1 MLLRTTLLP
10 YLILLLNSAAV
21 AQQYV
26 ILPVAGGGPVS
37 PVPAV
42 NYPVSPAGMAADS
55 SGNLYFTSGS
65 VLKVVGG
72 ILARVS
78 GNWGTPAGIAL
89 DATGNLYTLD
99 YNDGSI
105 RKMSPDGTL
114 QTVLPAGAG
123 QFSHPNGM
131 VIDTAGNLYISD
143 FGNYEVRKVSPAG
156 AVSTVAGKGTPGNA
170 GDGGPAMQ
178 AQLNGPWS
186 IAVDGAGNLYISD
199 GLPRIRR
206 VTPNGII
213 DTYAGTGIAGFS
225 GDGGPAANAQLSAA
239 AGIGADAAGNL
250 YIADGLR
257 VRKVS
262 AAGIISTVAGN
273 GTSGFSGDGGPA
285 IGAQLNSA
293 EQVVSDAL
301 GVLYIWD
308 GGAYVGGNLRIRKVS
323 LQGVIQTIAG
333 NGFATYGGDGG
344 QATNAV
350 LSTPTSVALDRSGN
364 LYIADAGNSV
374 VRKISTQG
382 IVTTVAGIPGPGGYS
397 GDGGP
402 AVNARLSSARGVA
415 VDGSGNLYIADT
427 GNHRVRKVSTDGT
440 IATIAGS
447 GTAGFSGDGGKATS
461 AQLYGPWNVAVDGS
475 GNLIVS
481 DTYNSRIRKVTPD
494 GVIATIAGNG
504 SAGYSGDG
512 GPAATA
518 SLSQP
523 HGLAFD
529 SNGNL
534 FVADYLNSRIRRIDT
549 YGVITTVAGNRTRG
563 FFSSDGPSG
572 DGGPA
577 VDAELWQPSG
587 VTVDRSGY
595 LYFADYTNARIRM
608 VSPDGIINT
617 VAGGGA
623 SNPGNGGPA
632 TAAVLWGPFDITAD
646 NDGNLYIAETGTIR
660 MLQPAGSAF
669 AVAAVTNGAS
679 NLPGP
684 VAPGEIVVLY
694 GSGIGPAQVVTGSAG
709 SDGLYGKQ
717 LDGVTV
723 SFNGVAAP
731 ILYVWKTQVS
741 AVVPYEISGVSA
753 QVAVGWH
760 GQTTAALSVP
770 VASSAPGLFTWDS
783 SGKGAAAAVNQDLSF
798 NTTASPA
805 HIGDVISLFGTGE
818 GQTNPGGLDGTLGAA
833 SPPQASLPVTVTIGG
848 QLAQV
853 QYAGGVGGQV
863 AGLMQ
868 INARIPSGILPG
880 DAVPVLLQV
889 GNASS
894 PSGVAISVR

>member
-1 MLLRTTLLP
+1 MLLRTTLLT
-10 YLILLLNSAAV
+10 YLFLFLNSAAV

-26 ILPVAGGGPVS
+26 ILPVAGGGPV
-37 PVPAV
+37 PPFLAV
-42 NYPVSPAGMAADS
+42 NYPVWAAGMAADS
-55 SGNLYFTSGS
+55 SGNFYFTSGAVFKLVS
-65 VLKVVGG
+65 GG
-72 ILARVS
+72 IVARVP
-78 GNWGTPAGIAL
+78 GNWGSPVGIAL
-89 DATGNLYTLD
+89 DRTGSLYTLD

-105 RKMSPDGTL
+105 RKMSPDGTI
-114 QTVLPAGAG
+114 QTLLPAGAG
-123 QFSHPNGM
+123 QFDHPNGM
-131 VIDTAGNLYISD
+131 VVDTAGNLYISD
-143 FGNYEVRKVSPAG
+143 FGNYAVRKVTPAG
-156 AVSTVAGKGTPGNA
+156 VVSTIAGRGIPGYA
-170 GDGGPAMQ
+170 GDGGPATQ
-178 AQLNGPWS
+178 AQFNGPWS

-199 GLPRIRR
+199 GSPRIRR
-206 VTPNGII
+206 VTPDGII
-213 DTYAGTGIAGFS
+213 GTYAGTGIAAFS

-250 YIADGLR
+250 YIADGPR
-257 VRKVS
+257 IRKVS

-293 EQVVSDAL
+293 QLVVPDTL
-301 GVLYIWD
+301 GVLYILD
-308 GGAYVGGNLRIRKVS
+308 AGNQRIRKVS

-333 NGFATYGGDGG
+333 NGFSTYGGDGG
-344 QATNAV
+344 QAANAV

-364 LYIADAGNSV
+364 LYLADSGNSV
-374 VRKISTQG
+374 IRKISTQG
-382 IVTTVAGIPGPGGYS
+382 IITTVAGTPGPGGYS

-402 AVNARLSSARGVA
+402 AVNALLSSARGVA
-415 VDGSGNLYIADT
+415 VDGAGNLYIADT
-427 GNHRVRKVSTDGT
+427 GNNRVRRVSPDGT

-447 GTAGFSGDGGKATS
+447 GTAGYSGDGGKATN

-475 GNLIVS
+475 GNVIIS
-481 DTYNSRIRKVTPD
+481 DTYNSRIRKVSSD
-494 GVIATIAGNG
+494 GSITTIAGNG

-549 YGVITTVAGNRTRG
+549 NGVITTVAGNSTRG
-563 FFSSDGPSG
+563 FFSGNDGPSG

-587 VTVDRSGY
+587 LTVDQSGY

-617 VAGGGA
+617 VAGGGS

-632 TAAVLWGPFDITAD
+632 TAAVLSGPFDITAD
-646 NDGNLYIAETGTIR
+646 NHGNLYIAETWGIR

-694 GSGIGPAQVVTGSAG
+694 GSGIGPAQVVTGSIG
-709 SDGLYGKQ
+709 TDGLYGKQ

-731 ILYVWKTQVS
+731 LLYVWGTQVS
-741 AVVPYEISGVSA
+741 AIVPYEISGVSA
-753 QVAVGWH
+753 QVVVGWH

-770 VASSAPGLFTWDS
+770 VASSVPGLFTWDS
-783 SGKGAAAAVNQDLSF
+783 SGKGAAAAVNQDQSF
-798 NTTASPA
+798 NTTVSPA
-805 HIGDVISLFGTGE
+805 HIGDVIALFGTGE
-818 GQTNPGGLDGTLGAA
+818 GQTSPGGLDGKLGTA
-833 SPPQASLPVTVTIGG
+833 PLPQPSLPVTVTIGG

-853 QYAGGVGGQV
+853 QYAGGVSGQV

-894 PSGVAISVR
+894 QSGVVISVR